1 MELLCDDDDLVWSLI
16 GYETHEHVLGM
27 MLKPF
32 EPWRCPY
39 VEPLM
44 YGDEDIEEV
53 CGTYDDHLSHKCVVV
68 KFLNNDVV
76 DLLMK
81 TWWMKNPWW
90 RPWCPCKGH
99 EVHCLY
105 DGMMKAPTHM
115 WWHLD
120 TCLHVM
126 GWCGV
131 CRTWHLMAL
140 MLKIEIGNGPCYH
153 LMTSLKPMMLLH
165 MAHPWKP

>member
-1 MELLCDDDDLVWSLI
+1 MELLCDDDDLVWSLTS
-16 GYETHEHVLGM
+16 YETHEHVLGM

-44 YGDEDIEEV
+44 YGDEDIEDV

-81 TWWMKNPWW
+81 TWW
-90 RPWCPCKGH
+90 RT
-99 EVHCLY
+99 HC
-105 DGMMKAPTHM
+105 
-115 WWHLD
+115 
-120 TCLHVM
+120 
-126 GWCGV
+126 
-131 CRTWHLMAL
+131 
-140 MLKIEIGNGPCYH
+140 
-153 LMTSLKPMMLLH
+153 
-165 MAHPWKP
+165 